1 MNKYLLFLNIYILI
15 IYPLILIYPLYYII
29 MKNLKTF
36 DPSTDYYFNQIV
48 KEKKENLNHYIE
60 KTKKEIELLESV
72 KIVTKKDWSEF
83 QNFIKNFQLDWKM
96 YIRSYPFENQI
107 RISNYPIE
115 IDIYRYSNDKE
126 FLENI
131 DQSRIIKESCIKD
144 YAYFT
149 VTEFYNEI
157 QKTIEI
163 RKNRLEKYQKELESF
178 DSDLKVTIE
187 ILKNVYDLFN
197 KLDQKIENSYYD
209 QKEILEKTIKNFY
222 IF

>member
-1 MNKYLLFLNIYILI
+1 
-15 IYPLILIYPLYYII
+15 
-29 MKNLKTF
+29 
-36 DPSTDYYFNQIV
+36 
-48 KEKKENLNHYIE
+48 
-60 KTKKEIELLESV
+60 
-72 KIVTKKDWSEF
+72 
-83 QNFIKNFQLDWKM
+83 M

-107 RISNYPIE
+107 RICNYPIE

-131 DQSRIIKESCIKD
+131 DQSRIIKETCIKD

-163 RKNRLEKYQKELESF
+163 RKNRLEKYEKELENF
-178 DSDLKVTIE
+178 DSDLKITIE

>member
-1 MNKYLLFLNIYILI
+1 
-15 IYPLILIYPLYYII
+15 

-36 DPSTDYYFNQIV
+36 DPSNDYYFNQIV

-72 KIVTKKDWSEF
+72 KIVYKKDWSEF

-96 YIRSYPFENQI
+96 YIRSYPFEDQI
-107 RISNYPIE
+107 RICNYPIE

-149 VTEFYNEI
+149 VKEFYNEI

-163 RKNRLEKYQKELESF
+163 RKNRLEKYQKELENF

>member
-1 MNKYLLFLNIYILI
+1 
-15 IYPLILIYPLYYII
+15 

-60 KTKKEIELLESV
+60 KTKKEIELLKSI

-107 RISNYPIE
+107 RICNYPIE

-131 DQSRIIKESCIKD
+131 DQSRIIKESYIKD

-163 RKNRLEKYQKELESF
+163 RKNRLEKYEKELENF
-178 DSDLKVTIE
+178 DSDLKESIE

-197 KLDQKIENSYYD
+197 KLDSRLENSYYD
-209 QKEILEKTIKNFY
+209 QKDILEKTIKNFY

>member
-1 MNKYLLFLNIYILI
+1 
-15 IYPLILIYPLYYII
+15 

-107 RISNYPIE
+107 RISNYPVE

-163 RKNRLEKYQKELESF
+163 RKNRLEKYQKELENF

-197 KLDQKIENSYYD
+197 KLDQKIGNSYYD